1 MNFNPQAS
9 KGGFFGYALTNSEK
23 SDTKVCTTTAMKS
36 NYTIYH
42 FCLGFICFDF
52 FLLLVTHRGI
62 LSSRQLM
69 IFTHNFTHDIEDCD
83 RLRQYITLL
92 PTSIFF

>member
-52 FLLLVTHRGI
+52 F
-62 LSSRQLM
+62 SSFGYAPWNSV
-69 IFTHNFTHDIEDCD
+69 ITTANDI
-83 RLRQYITLL
+83 Y
-92 PTSIFF
+92 S